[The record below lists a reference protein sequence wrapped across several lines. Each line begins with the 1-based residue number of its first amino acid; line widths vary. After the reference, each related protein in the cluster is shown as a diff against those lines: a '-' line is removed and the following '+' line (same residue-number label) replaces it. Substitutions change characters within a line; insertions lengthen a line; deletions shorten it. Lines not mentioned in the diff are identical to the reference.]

1 VIYQLYRRGSARAV
15 PRDANLETSIELYRA
30 QLERRR
36 NALRGIWTWYAGP
49 ILVALMAFGLQ
60 APLANPDE
68 PGLWLKVAPFVV
80 SSIVWSVMMAYQ
92 SRRAASDLQ
101 REIDSLGPWEKERL
115 S

>member
-1 VIYQLYRRGSARAV
+1 
-15 PRDANLETSIELYRA
+15 
-30 QLERRR
+30 
-36 NALRGIWTWYAGP
+36 
-49 ILVALMAFGLQ
+49 MAFGLQ

-80 SSIVWSVMMAYQ
+80 LSIVWSVMMAYQ

-101 REIDSLGPWEKERL
+101 REIDNLGPWEKEHF